1 MFGKRKMSKQLKPIK
16 QCWNMNYNGKYCWYI
31 NFICAPYWWFIVYL
45 HRFIV
50 CALLD
55 LMIALSGSQYHHRII
70 HDSSIVIY
78 RASIVIC
85 RLFIY
90 SSFVDYVCLLFM
102 VFVIMDDLIRCD
114 VGCYCHNLRYVGV
127 ALLLLRTTINYSIN
141 VTIWRFDRLSAPG
154 VWQPRGR
161 VS

>member
-1 MFGKRKMSKQLKPIK
+1 
-16 QCWNMNYNGKYCWYI
+16 MNYNGKYCWYI

-55 LMIALSGSQYHHRII
+55 LMIALSGSHHHHRII

-102 VFVIMDDLIRCD
+102 VCCYIEKHIYSQSIKPRETSTFVIYKLWFGFTLDLFWKW
-114 VGCYCHNLRYVGV
+114 VSSLSK
-127 ALLLLRTTINYSIN
+127 TSI
-141 VTIWRFDRLSAPG
+141 VTHF
-154 VWQPRGR
+154 
-161 VS
+161 